1 MRSRTLLFSLVV
13 SFLSAAPSL
22 AAQTRPHL
30 VGEFGAWR
38 VYKARQGKDPFCYVL
53 ASPTERRPSGLKRD
67 PGFLFVSRGFHASD
81 EVSLE
86 FGYRVNPKVRST
98 LEIGSEQFELM
109 EQGEQAWLARERRQ
123 SLAIAAMKRELVAT
137 VRTTSARGNDTQD
150 VYSLRGFTKAYD
162 AMGKACRTGARR

>member
-1 MRSRTLLFSLVV
+1 MRSRTLLFSLVL
-13 SFLSAAPSL
+13 SFLSAVPSL

-81 EVSLE
+81 ELSLE
-86 FGYRVNPKVRST
+86 FGYRLNPKVRST
-98 LEIGSEQFELM
+98 LDIGSEQYELM
-109 EQGEQAWLARERRQ
+109 EQGEQAWLTRERRQ

-150 VYSLRGFTKAYD
+150 VYSLKGFTKAYN
-162 AMGKACRTGARR
+162 AMRKSCRAGSRR

>member
-1 MRSRTLLFSLVV
+1 MRSRTLLLSLVL
-13 SFLSAAPSL
+13 SFLSAVPAL

-67 PGFLFVSRGFHASD
+67 PGFLFVSRGFHALD

-86 FGYRVNPKVRST
+86 FGYRINPKVRST

-123 SLAIAAMKRELVAT
+123 WLASAARKRERVAT

-150 VYSLRGFTKAYD
+150 AYSLRGFTKAYN
-162 AMGKACRTGARR
+162 AMGKACRAGSRR

>member
-1 MRSRTLLFSLVV
+1 MRTKTLLLSLAL
-13 SFLSAAPSL
+13 SLLSATPSL
-22 AAQTRPHL
+22 AAQSRPHL

-53 ASPTERRPSGLKRD
+53 ASPTERKPSGLKRD

-86 FGYRVNPKVRST
+86 FGYRLNPKVRST
-98 LEIGSEQFELM
+98 LDIGSEQFELM
-109 EQGEQAWLARERRQ
+109 EQGEQAWLTREGRQ
-123 SLAIAAMKRELVAT
+123 PLAIAAMKRELVAT

-150 VYSLRGFTKAYD
+150 VYSLRGFTKAYS
-162 AMGKACRTGARR
+162 AMRKSCRAGSQR